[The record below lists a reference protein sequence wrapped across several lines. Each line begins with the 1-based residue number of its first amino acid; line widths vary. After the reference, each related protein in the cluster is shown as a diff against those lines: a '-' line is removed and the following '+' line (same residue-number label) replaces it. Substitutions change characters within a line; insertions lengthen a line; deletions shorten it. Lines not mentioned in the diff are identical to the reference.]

1 MLALGVIE
9 MNDASFLE
17 DLETMIRTDAT
28 FFQEKS
34 EIWHQELSKALL
46 PLTQKDKQKDELMKL
61 PIIPL
66 CDGTWT
72 SAQHQPVFFAND
84 LDPRKF
90 PNNIELLIIDPTAYN
105 DYNRKT
111 LLQALE
117 ITEINSTR
125 LCKLIAVAH
134 ASDSFRPEKLSR
146 VELISHVAYLFK
158 SSWQPVDGR
167 KVDLWFA
174 TSDGG
179 RCKGS
184 QTYIRGE
191 CEADSILAKIF
202 DKLRK
207 RFSSVHDNYFL
218 GPSSND
224 AVRLADSLDIPF
236 ATFSRSRPGDPTT
249 AFANRVDGDD
259 WTQFLA
265 DLSGHKNTELIF
277 DIDDVTFAGDGHR
290 GGPILLTKSCT
301 SPDQF
306 SHAAPVAPTIHDS
319 YHSIS
324 IRDLVLK
331 LEVTASDKHTSF
343 DAEPQSSSMELLR
356 QYLIKTLQL
365 AEIPRLVSRH
375 DGNSKGRFY
384 LSKEFRF
391 LFNECLVTDV
401 LQLLHEHW
409 TTYSEWLELSA
420 AQQHS
425 IRAVRSNQYL
435 LEEIG
440 AIKAKTRK
448 GSVAI
453 RDIVLPNLDTYVD
466 SLHIPVHVLD
476 IANHEDPTLRRR
488 LASFGMAVTNDSHY
502 YLVCLQAL
510 SNQAFPDHDTLTY
523 LYEQIQLRFSN
534 DEDAVW

>member
-1 MLALGVIE
+1 
-9 MNDASFLE
+9 MNDTSFLE

-28 FFQEKS
+28 VFQQKS

-46 PLTQKDKQKDELMKL
+46 PLTQKDEQKDDLMDL
-61 PIIPL
+61 SIIPL

-72 SAQHQPVFFAND
+72 SARHQPVFFAND

-90 PNNIELLIIDPTAYN
+90 PNNIELSIIDPTVYD

-117 ITEINSTR
+117 VTEINSTR
-125 LCKLIAVAH
+125 LCKLIAEAH

-158 SSWQPVDGR
+158 SSWQPVDGT
-167 KVDLWFA
+167 KIDLWFA

-191 CEADSILAKIF
+191 CEADSIMAKIF
-202 DKLRK
+202 DKLRNK
-207 RFSSVHDNYFL
+207 FSSVHDNYFL

-236 ATFSRSRPGDPTT
+236 ATFSRSRPDDPTT
-249 AFANRVDGDD
+249 AFANRVDDIDD
-259 WTQFLA
+259 VWIQM
-265 DLSGHKNTELIF
+265 KNTELVF
-277 DIDDVTFAGDGHR
+277 DIDDVTFAGDGHG

-301 SPDQF
+301 SQDQS
-306 SHAAPVAPTIHDS
+306 SHAAPVAPTLHYDYLSVSPWDILLDYSRQAS
-319 YHSIS
+319 YRHIS
-324 IRDLVLK
+324 I
-331 LEVTASDKHTSF
+331 
-343 DAEPQSSSMELLR
+343 DAEPQSSSMALLR
-356 QYLIKTLQL
+356 QYLIKTLHL

-375 DGNSKGRFY
+375 DGMPIERFH

-391 LFNECLVTDV
+391 LFKECPVTNV

-420 AQQHS
+420 AQQNS
-425 IRAVRSNQYL
+425 IYAVRSNKGL

-440 AIKAKTRK
+440 AIKVKTRK

-453 RDIVLPNLDTYVD
+453 RDMILPKLDTYVD

-476 IANHEDPTLRRR
+476 ITNHEDPTLRRR
-488 LASFGMAVTNDSHY
+488 LASFGIAVTNDLHY

-510 SNQAFPDHDTLTY
+510 SNQASPDNDTLTY
-523 LYEQIQLRFSN
+523 LYEQIQLHYSN